1 MGTGTLRREYG
12 DLGHGDARR
21 GTWGHQ
27 VGDAGT
33 GGTGMRYVK
42 YRDMGDTRTLM
53 IIAKVRGKCY

>member
-1 MGTGTLRREYG
+1 MGTGTLRRECG

-33 GGTGMRYVK
+33 GGTGMLYVK
-42 YRDMGDTRTLM
+42 YMGHKDINDNCKSQR
-53 IIAKVRGKCY
+53 